1 MARRSSSN
9 HLPDTE
15 KRAFNRRAASR
26 KVFLVSGRTALKCAL
41 VDWAEGGARVRISAK
56 LLPEGDLYLV
66 DSRQRQVHL
75 TRQVWQSDREIGLQF
90 IETGTFEG
98 AAGAS
103 DSALM
108 AKIVFA
114 EKLARTRS

>member
-1 MARRSSSN
+1 MARRSSSD
-9 HLPDTE
+9 HSPDIE

-41 VDWAEGGARVRISAK
+41 VDWAEGGARVRVPAK
-56 LLPEGDLYLV
+56 LLPEGDLYLI
-66 DSRQRQVHL
+66 DPRLRKVHL
-75 TRQVWQSDREIGLQF
+75 TRPVWQSDREIGLQF
-90 IETGTFEG
+90 IETGVVDG

-103 DSALM
+103 DTALM

-114 EKLARTRS
+114 EKLARAQT